1 MPIWIPITIA
11 GAFFQNLRSALQK
24 HLSNTL
30 SGQGAAYSRFCY
42 ALPWAVLYWFVIQ
55 RVTGSETPGTNQQ
68 FWMYCFLGGIS
79 QILATVF
86 LLKAFSYR
94 SFAVATVLSK
104 LEILVVAFF
113 GLWLLGDSLSSI
125 ELLGV
130 LLSVLGLL
138 SVAVG
143 KNKLTAM
150 AMLKGLFDAST
161 FYGLLAALGLG
172 ASVIFFRGASLALEH
187 DIVAAAAAFTL
198 LIALTIQT
206 VLMGVWLK
214 LREPGQLLR
223 VANSWRWAS
232 LVGISGMLASA
243 CWFTAFTLQNA
254 SHVRALGQIELLF
267 TLLVTSLIF
276 KERVSVIE
284 YVGCAM
290 MVVGILLIL
299 LGG

>member
-1 MPIWIPITIA
+1 
-11 GAFFQNLRSALQK
+11 
-24 HLSNTL
+24 
-30 SGQGAAYSRFCY
+30 
-42 ALPWAVLYWFVIQ
+42 
-55 RVTGSETPGTNQQ
+55 
-68 FWMYCFLGGIS
+68 MYCLLGSIS

-113 GLWLLGDSLSSI
+113 GLWLLGDSLGI
-125 ELLGV
+125 LEQLGV
-130 LLSVLGLL
+130 LLSVVGLL
-138 SVAVG
+138 SVAAG

-150 AMLKGLFDAST
+150 AMLKGLTDAST
-161 FYGLLAALGLG
+161 IYGLLAALGLG
-172 ASVIFFRGASLALEH
+172 ASVIFFRGASLSLEH
-187 DIVAAAAAFTL
+187 DIVAAAAAFSL

-206 VLMGVWLK
+206 VVMGVWLK

-223 VANSWRWAS
+223 VAKSWRWGS

-276 KERVSVIE
+276 KERVSTIE
-284 YVGCAM
+284 YLGCAM